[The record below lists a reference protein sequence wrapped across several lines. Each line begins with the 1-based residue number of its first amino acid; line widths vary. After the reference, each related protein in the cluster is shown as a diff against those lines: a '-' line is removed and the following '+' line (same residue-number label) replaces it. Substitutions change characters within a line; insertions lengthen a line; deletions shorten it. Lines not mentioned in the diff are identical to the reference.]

1 MAVQIEGD
9 ILYAEI
15 KPAKETLNTAPYAGG
30 SSDDDKVAQA
40 GSVKQADALA
50 RSGCALVRLITVEQG
65 IRRL

>member
-30 SSDDDKVAQA
+30 SSDDDKVTFLPTYLRT
-40 GSVKQADALA
+40 S
-50 RSGCALVRLITVEQG
+50 
-65 IRRL
+65 